1 MFLQFSRNDTAFH
14 VISRYVML
22 NHFLTPLKIFIY
34 ASRSVTLTQKAHCQ
48 GVALFAGNISQKLD
62 QDFPIICLFVSCSHV
77 HKVEDLIDEYRT
89 EYIVPKP
96 GLTQFWLIRPALRL
110 RIDPNQLSS
119 GDQPPGYPTLL
130 PRNITSEVKCRI
142 GRLYLRYDMFMSC
155 GHIGGFMLTSLFTF
169 EELYSLSIVY
179 NITIS

>member
-1 MFLQFSRNDTAFH
+1 
-14 VISRYVML
+14 ML

-34 ASRSVTLTQKAHCQ
+34 ASCSVTLTQKAHCQ

-62 QDFPIICLFVSCSHV
+62 QDFAIICLFVSCSHV
-77 HKVEDLIDEYRT
+77 HEVEDPKVIYGAEYLA
-89 EYIVPKP
+89 PKP
-96 GLTQFWLIRPALRL
+96 GLTQFWLNRPALRL

-119 GDQPPGYPTLL
+119 GDQLPGYPTRL
-130 PRNITSEVKCRI
+130 PRNITSEVKCSF
-142 GRLYLRYDMFMSC
+142 GRLYLRCDMFMSC